1 MARGFLSGVIW
12 GVVFSGAGVAALSLS
27 APLPDRVAPL
37 SDPVGQV
44 DSAPLADAP
53 ETAEPETAEPEVPE
67 PDTPEPEAP
76 EPEATAAPAPQDATA
91 PLVARAP
98 APDTVPE
105 PAPDLSQPG
114 RRPEPETGV
123 DRPAAPAGS
132 LAAPS
137 DPVVSGAD
145 TVPPAPPVVGA
156 APDAPEGAAPA
167 LAGAPVRVT
176 GEAPLQPPL
185 PSPAPGAPRP
195 EARPVIVTGP
205 AQPPEPVVPAADS
218 ALAPE
223 AAPEPAPEPAPVPEV
238 ADAPAVADATLEAA
252 GPEPEA
258 DPPAAAPEADTP
270 PVAALPQV
278 DPPETADV
286 VAPSRPAVG
295 TPARS
300 LVTRPATAPAEADP
314 LPGDDSPLPAA
325 LAALPPDSP
334 LVRFA
339 ADVEVPADVPRMAIV
354 LIDEGTGPL
363 GPEGLESF
371 PFPVSF
377 AIPPSHP
384 KAAEAAAGYR
394 RLGFEVLALAALP
407 EGATAGDVEVTLAG
421 VVGAVPEAVAVLE
434 DPAGGLQENREV
446 SDQVATYLG
455 ASGHGLVMQ
464 PKGLNTAQKLAL
476 KDGVPAVTLF
486 RDFDGEGQD
495 TGAIR
500 RTLDQASFRARQEG
514 GVVMLGRLRAD
525 TISALVLWGLQD
537 RSGTIT
543 LVPVSTVLSE
553 TLAAR

>member
-1 MARGFLSGVIW
+1 MARGFLSGAIW
-12 GVVFSGAGVAALSLS
+12 GAVFSSAGVAAISLS
-27 APLPDRVAPL
+27 TPLPERAVPL
-37 SDPVGQV
+37 PGVSAKV
-44 DSAPLADAP
+44 DSAPLDDAP
-53 ETAEPETAEPEVPE
+53 EAPETDLPAPVVAEPV
-67 PDTPEPEAP
+67 TPEPEA
-76 EPEATAAPAPQDATA
+76 AAPPEEPTA

-98 APDTVPE
+98 APDAVPE

-123 DRPAAPAGS
+123 DRPAAPLGS

-137 DPVVSGAD
+137 DPLVTGAD

-167 LAGAPVRVT
+167 LEGAPVRVT
-176 GEAPLQPPL
+176 GDAPLQPPL

-195 EARPVIVTGP
+195 EAQPVIVTGP
-205 AQPPEPVVPAADS
+205 AQPPAPVVPAADS
-218 ALAPE
+218 ALTA
-223 AAPEPAPEPAPVPEV
+223 EPAAASDTAELAAAEL
-238 ADAPAVADATLEAA
+238 TLEAA
-252 GPEPEA
+252 TPEPDAPVAEA
-258 DPPAAAPEADTP
+258 PVVAPEADTP

-278 DPPETADV
+278 ETPEAAPADTGPTV
-286 VAPSRPAVG
+286 TGPAVG

-300 LVTRPATAPAEADP
+300 LVTRPTSAPAEADP
-314 LPGDDSPLPAA
+314 VTETETALPAA

-334 LVRFA
+334 LVRYSA
-339 ADVEVPADVPRMAIV
+339 TVEVPADVPRMAIV

-363 GPEGLESF
+363 GPSGLESF

-384 KAAEAAAGYR
+384 RAAEAAEGYR
-394 RLGFEVLALAALP
+394 KLGFEVLALAAVP
-407 EGATAGDVEVTLAG
+407 EGATATDVEVSLAG
-421 VVGAVPEAVAVLE
+421 VVRAVPEAVAVLE
-434 DPAGGLQENREV
+434 APAGGLQESREV
-446 SDQVATYLG
+446 SDQVAAYIG

-495 TGAIR
+495 ASAIR

-537 RSGTIT
+537 RSGTIA

-553 TLAAR
+553 TLAASR